1 MIMTLWTPDPPW
13 MMEET
18 REFGTL
24 IMTAHDWDDQDAWIN
39 SLELFAKEVMPS
51 LNKSLGYN

>member
-1 MIMTLWTPDPPW
+1 MTLWTTDPPW

-18 REFGTL
+18 RQFGTL
-24 IMTAHDWDDQDAWIN
+24 IMNAHDWDDKDAWIN

>member
-1 MIMTLWTPDPPW
+1 MIMTLWTTDPPW

-18 REFGTL
+18 RKFGTL
-24 IMTAHDWDDQDAWIN
+24 IMTAHDWDDKDAWIN
-39 SLELFAKEVMPS
+39 SLELFANEVMPS

>member
-1 MIMTLWTPDPPW
+1 MTLWATDPPW

-24 IMTAHDWDDQDAWIN
+24 IMTAHDWDDKDAWIN
-39 SLELFAKEVMPS
+39 SLDLFAKEVMPS

>member
-1 MIMTLWTPDPPW
+1 MIMTLWTTDPPW

-24 IMTAHDWDDQDAWIN
+24 IMTAHDRDDQDAWIN
-39 SLELFAKEVMPS
+39 SLELFAKEVMPHFH
-51 LNKSLGYN
+51 